1 MLQKLEDEGVGRPAT
16 FAAIMTN
23 VLGRSYVELDK
34 KRYLLPTEIGELVVD
49 NLLRGQFGFMELG
62 FTRELEVQL
71 DAIAEGKASY
81 RDVVEPAYTQLNEEL
96 ARIAVSG
103 EFTPRFKCPKCGT
116 GMRRYAK
123 PGKSPFWRCTAD
135 AET

>member
-1 MLQKLEDEGVGRPAT
+1 T

-81 RDVVEPAYTQLNEEL
+81 RDVVEPAYTQLN
-96 ARIAVSG
+96 
-103 EFTPRFKCPKCGT
+103 
-116 GMRRYAK
+116 
-123 PGKSPFWRCTAD
+123 
-135 AET
+135 

>member
-1 MLQKLEDEGVGRPAT
+1 
-16 FAAIMTN
+16 
-23 VLGRSYVELDK
+23 
-34 KRYLLPTEIGELVVD
+34 
-49 NLLRGQFGFMELG
+49 
-62 FTRELEVQL
+62 
-71 DAIAEGKASY
+71 
-81 RDVVEPAYTQLNEEL
+81 

-135 AET
+135 AETCGHYMDDDKGKPVPRAAKGATKSTSSPAKAKAKAKPAAKPKVRR